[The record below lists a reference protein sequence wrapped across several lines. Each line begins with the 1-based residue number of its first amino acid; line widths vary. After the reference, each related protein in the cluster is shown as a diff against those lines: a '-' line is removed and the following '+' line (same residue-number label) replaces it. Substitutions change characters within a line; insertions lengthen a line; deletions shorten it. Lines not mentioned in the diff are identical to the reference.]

1 MKSMERKMRLTDFE
15 GKYFRLHIPSG
26 VGVVKAEKVYWLGG
40 RVISVWYHK
49 GGKRG
54 TGKIY
59 LSYGAGKDTE
69 RIREELKEFLQEK
82 EEKKWRKE
90 AL

>member
-1 MKSMERKMRLTDFE
+1 MRLTDFE
-15 GKYFRLHIPSG
+15 GKYLRLHIPSNAG
-26 VGVVKAEKVYWLGG
+26 IVKAERVFWLGG
-40 RVISVWYHK
+40 RVISVWYHS